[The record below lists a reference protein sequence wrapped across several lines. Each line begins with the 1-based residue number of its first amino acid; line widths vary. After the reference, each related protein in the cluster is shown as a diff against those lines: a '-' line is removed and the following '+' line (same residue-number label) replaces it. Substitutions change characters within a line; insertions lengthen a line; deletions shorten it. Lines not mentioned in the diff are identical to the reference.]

1 MSFTILSAG
10 ISHLDDLVPLFD
22 AYRVFYGQ
30 PSEPGPCRS
39 FLAERLTGRESVVYL
54 ALDED
59 TQQPL
64 GFVQLYPLFSSVSVQ
79 RLWIVN
85 DLFVQPGARKRGV
98 AAGLLERCHTLARET
113 GAKGLQLE
121 TATDNHAAQRLYER
135 TGFTRIDAI
144 FYFLKTGDIRQET

>member
-1 MSFTILSAG
+1 MSFTIISADV
-10 ISHLDDLVPLFD
+10 SHLDGLVPLFD

-30 PSEPGPCRS
+30 PSEPGRCRR

-54 ALDED
+54 ALDGE
-59 TQQPL
+59 THQAL

-79 RLWIVN
+79 RLWMVN

-98 AAGLLERCHTLARET
+98 AAGLLERCRTLARET

-121 TATDNHAAQRLYER
+121 TDTGNHMARRLYER
-135 TGFTRIDAI
+135 TGFTRIDAT
-144 FYFLKTGDIRQET
+144 FYFLRT

>member
-1 MSFTILSAG
+1 MSFTIITADA
-10 ISHLDDLVPLFD
+10 SHLDQLVPLFD

-30 PSEPGPCRS
+30 PSEPDRCRA
-39 FLAERLTGRESVVYL
+39 FLAERLEKRESVVYL
-54 ALDED
+54 AADAE
-59 TQQPL
+59 THGPL

-98 AAGLLERCHTLARET
+98 AAALLERCRTLARDT

-121 TATDNHAAQRLYER
+121 TGTDNLTAQRLYER
-135 TGFTRIDAI
+135 TGFTRIDAA
-144 FYFLKTGDIRQET
+144 FYFLKT

>member
-1 MSFTILSAG
+1 MSFTITQAHV
-10 ISHLDDLVPLFD
+10 SHLDGLVPLFD

-30 PSEPGPCRS
+30 PSEPGRCRS
-39 FLAERLTGRESVVYL
+39 FLAERLANRESVVYL
-54 ALDED
+54 AADGE
-59 TQQPL
+59 THEPL

-98 AAGLLERCHTLARET
+98 AAGLLERCRNLARET

-121 TATDNHAAQRLYER
+121 TATDNHAAQRLYEQ
-135 TGFTRIDAI
+135 TGFTRIDAA
-144 FYFLKTGDIRQET
+144 FYFLKT

>member
-1 MSFTILSAG
+1 MSFTITQADV
-10 ISHLDDLVPLFD
+10 SHLDGLVPLFD

-30 PSEPGPCRS
+30 PSEPGRCRS
-39 FLAERLTGRESVVYL
+39 FLAERLAKRESVVYL
-54 ALDED
+54 AVDAE
-59 TQQPL
+59 THEPL

-98 AAGLLERCHTLARET
+98 AAGLLERCRTLARET

-121 TATDNHAAQRLYER
+121 TGTDNHAARRLYER
-135 TGFTRIDAI
+135 TGFTRIDAA
-144 FYFLKTGDIRQET
+144 FYFLKT